1 MTSNVVQLIQKES
14 PDPVPDLLA
23 AWLSQYSANTR
34 PLYEA
39 NVRRFAQWLNKSL
52 FEVTRAD
59 VQRYMVYLASARQEG
74 KHAGKEGLAP
84 ASIVR
89 HVAAVGSFFNYC
101 VDEGAITVNPAAR
114 VRRPTVESAPRIGLT
129 LSESRALLA
138 AAEQHSPR
146 AYTLVL
152 LLLTTGLR
160 ISEAIGADI
169 DSIGDDGGHAILNV
183 VRKGGGRGRV
193 PLPPAVL
200 AAVRGLIGDRTE
212 GPIFLKFRRDGRM
225 NPRAARHVLVAIA
238 TRAGLGHVHPHRL
251 RHSAAT
257 LALKSGA
264 DVVRVQRMLGHKRPE
279 TTMRYL
285 QGLSDLDDS
294 PAYGLAGQLIKSY
307 QLMPQLLTEKS
318 LEE

>member
-1 MTSNVVQLIQKES
+1 MNRSNVVYIGSES
-14 PDPVPDLLA
+14 AGDPIPGLLA

-39 NVRRFAQWLNKSL
+39 DVRRFARWLDKSL
-52 FEVTRAD
+52 LEATRAE

-74 KHAGKEGLAP
+74 KHANKAGLAP

-89 HVAAVGSFFNYC
+89 HVSSISSFLDYC
-101 VDEGAITVNPAAR
+101 VDEGATASNPAAR

-138 AAEQHSPR
+138 AAEAHSPR
-146 AYTLVL
+146 AFTLVL
-152 LLLTTGLR
+152 LLLSTGLR
-160 ISEAIGADI
+160 ISEAINADI
-169 DSIGDDGGHAILNV
+169 DNIDEDGGHAILNV

-200 AAVRGLIGDRTE
+200 VAVRELIGDRTE
-212 GPIFLKFRRDGRM
+212 GPIFEKFRRLNEGDRRM
-225 NPRAARHVLVAIA
+225 SPRAARHVLVAIA
-238 TRAGLGHVHPHRL
+238 GRAGLGHVHPHRL

-257 LALKSGA
+257 LALKGGA

-294 PAYGLAGQLIKSY
+294 PAYGLAGQL
-307 QLMPQLLTEKS
+307 LTEKS

>member
-1 MTSNVVQLIQKES
+1 MTSNVVQLIQKDS
-14 PDPVPDLLA
+14 SDPVPDLLA
-23 AWLSQYSANTR
+23 AWLSQYSNNTR
-34 PLYEA
+34 PLYSA
-39 NVRRFAQWLNKSL
+39 NVRRFARWLNKSL
-52 FEVTRAD
+52 LEATRAD

-89 HVAAVGSFFNYC
+89 HVAAISSFLDYC
-101 VDEGAITVNPAAR
+101 VDEGALTVNPAAR
-114 VRRPTVESAPRIGLT
+114 VRRPSVESAPRIGLT
-129 LSESRALLA
+129 LDESRALLT
-138 AAEQHSPR
+138 AAEKHSPR
-146 AYTLVL
+146 AYALVL
-152 LLLTTGLR
+152 LLLSTGLR

-169 DSIGDDGGHAILNV
+169 DSIGDDGGHAILQV

-225 NPRAARHVLVAIA
+225 SPRAARHVLVAIA
-238 TRAGLGHVHPHRL
+238 DRAGLGHVHPHRL
-251 RHSAAT
+251 RHTAAT
-257 LALKSGA
+257 LALKAGA

-285 QGLSDLDDS
+285 QGITDLDDS
-294 PAYGLAGQLIKSY
+294 PAYGLE
-307 QLMPQLLTEKS
+307 QLLTQSNEK
-318 LEE
+318 EGK

>member
-1 MTSNVVQLIQKES
+1 MSGSNVVYL
-14 PDPVPDLLA
+14 PAAGADDPIPELLA

-39 NVRRFAQWLNKSL
+39 NVRRFARWLNKSL
-52 FEVTRAD
+52 LEATRAD
-59 VQRYMVYLASARQEG
+59 VQRYMVYLASSRQEG

-84 ASIVR
+84 ASVVR
-89 HVAAVGSFFNYC
+89 HIAAISSFLNYC
-101 VDEGAITVNPAAR
+101 VDEEALKINPAAR

-129 LSESRALLA
+129 LGESRALLA
-138 AAEQHSPR
+138 AAAAHSPR
-146 AYTLVL
+146 AFTLVL
-152 LLLTTGLR
+152 LLLSTGLR

-169 DSIGDDGGHAILNV
+169 DSINEDGGHAILHV

-200 AAVRGLIGDRTE
+200 AALRGLIGDRTE
-212 GPIFLKFRRDGRM
+212 GPIFEKFRRDGRM
-225 NPRAARHVLVAIA
+225 RPRAARHVLVAIA
-238 TRAGLGHVHPHRL
+238 ERADLGHVHPHRL

-294 PAYGLAGQLIKSY
+294 PTYGLAGQL
-307 QLMPQLLTEKS
+307 LTSDDE
-318 LEE
+318 